1 MTAIALFRKS
11 VSAAGLAL
19 GTGALRYVEL
29 EGSPGDLTVS
39 VSSERPI
46 DGMAIE
52 QEMIA
57 DAHSLE
63 AHLLG
68 MKESLGGR
76 WADPVVIG
84 MPPRDV
90 LLRVVEM
97 PSMDA
102 SDAREA
108 LKWDFDKYF
117 PFPYA
122 DATFDLGP
130 INTLGEGARESARY
144 VVAASRLHVVNSLL
158 DIARRAGI
166 KVAAVEPAK
175 VALYRC
181 AGGRN
186 RGPAEG
192 SMVVSVGRSSSQI
205 VVGYGGDGVLYRTLL
220 VGGETL
226 PGPGA
231 PFAPVAR
238 EVSSTFT
245 YLGSQF
251 REMRVDEIILA
262 GDFADR
268 GELKEAIEAVTAVP
282 VTVSDPWKE
291 WGIVG
296 APEERAGWEAALG
309 LALRSLS

>member
-1 MTAIALFRKS
+1 S
-11 VSAAGLAL
+11 VSTAGLSL
-19 GTGALRYVEL
+19 GTGSIRYIEL
-29 EGSPGDLTVS
+29 EGSPGDLAVS
-39 VSSERPI
+39 VSSERRI
-46 DGMAIE
+46 EGVAIE

-84 MPPRDV
+84 MPSRDV
-90 LLRVVEM
+90 LLRIVEM
-97 PSMDA
+97 PAMDTA
-102 SDAREA
+102 DAREA

-117 PFPYA
+117 PFPYS
-122 DATFDLGP
+122 DATYDLGP
-130 INTLGEGARESARY
+130 ISTTGEGARDSARY

-158 DIARRAGI
+158 DTARRAGI
-166 KVAAVEPAK
+166 RVAAVEPAN

-181 AGGRN
+181 A
-186 RGPAEG
+186 RGSGLRAAEG
-192 SMVVSVGRSSSQI
+192 SMVVSVGKNSSQI
-205 VVGYGGDGVLYRTLL
+205 VVGFGGDGVLYRTLL
-220 VGGETL
+220 VGGEPP

-231 PFAPVAR
+231 PFAAVAR

-251 REMRVDEIILA
+251 REMKVDEIILA
-262 GDFADR
+262 GDFAAR
-268 GELKEAIEAVTAVP
+268 QELKEAIEAVTAVP

-309 LALRSLS
+309 LALRSLP